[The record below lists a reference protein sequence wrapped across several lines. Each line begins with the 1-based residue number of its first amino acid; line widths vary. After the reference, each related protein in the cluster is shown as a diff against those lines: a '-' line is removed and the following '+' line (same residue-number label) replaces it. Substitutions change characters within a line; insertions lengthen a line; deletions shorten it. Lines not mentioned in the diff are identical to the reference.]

1 MLCLGVVRNI
11 SPLSIYNNT
20 SVERNPALGAYLN
33 ENITGMDTFH
43 EFGDTNTRIGTQLM
57 KIFLGKNRFERIDIG
72 MKRDIRLFVNMF
84 VDGLQLPFLL

>member
-1 MLCLGVVRNI
+1 
-11 SPLSIYNNT
+11 
-20 SVERNPALGAYLN
+20 
-33 ENITGMDTFH
+33 
-43 EFGDTNTRIGTQLM
+43 M